1 MFVFD
6 FKPTFSD
13 CHCKISI
20 KILASFEYQKETSGL
35 KDFPTETHVGYNNIL
50 TYDHFNYYP
59 FGRDRS
65 KNAESINCFQETFAH
80 PAVQNEIKQFLT
92 DDISF
97 EENGIN
103 KATNY
108 IHGVFDK
115 FSLKKKIVKK
125 ETKNG
130 LIMILIL

>member
-1 MFVFD
+1 MFVSD

-13 CHCKISI
+13 CHCKMSI
-20 KILASFEYQKETSGL
+20 KILASIEYQKETSGL
-35 KDFPTETHVGYNNIL
+35 KDFPTRYIW
-50 TYDHFNYYP
+50 Y
-59 FGRDRS
+59 
-65 KNAESINCFQETFAH
+65 AESINCFHETFAH

-92 DDISF
+92 NDISF

-115 FSLKKKIVKK
+115 ACKFSLKKKKIVKK
-125 ETKNG
+125 RNKKWFDYDLNTMKRQN
-130 LIMILIL
+130 